1 MGPRPPRSRRLI
13 PVAGFTGLIG
23 AVIAL
28 ALLGD
33 EPVETDVG
41 PLGSVAV
48 VPEVSSAVTEPVVAS
63 EIDSTWCVALLDLDR
78 ADGPVGA
85 ELAMAYRSIAAGSPA
100 ALAADLLGAAD
111 LIEAGDDAADST
123 TSIIAGDPS
132 STLPEDFD
140 AEGRPLEDDPR
151 LRVAV
156 YVETVCRATGS
167 NPGPPATQPSLAVD
181 ETQSGAP

>member
-1 MGPRPPRSRRLI
+1 MGSRPPRSRRLI
-13 PVAGFTGLIG
+13 PVAGFTVLIG

-41 PLGSVAV
+41 PLGSVAL
-48 VPEVSSAVTEPVVAS
+48 VPEVSTAATEPVVAS
-63 EIDSTWCVALLDLDR
+63 EVDSPWCVALLELDR
-78 ADGPVGA
+78 PDGPVGA
-85 ELAMAYRSIAAGSPA
+85 ELAMAYRSIAAGAPA
-100 ALAADLLGAAD
+100 AV
-111 LIEAGDDAADST
+111 
-123 TSIIAGDPS
+123 AGDPS
-132 STLPEDFD
+132 ITLPEDFD